1 MRRGLCW
8 ISIEFVSG
16 AFLAAMPSAAPAQTS
31 GQAIYGGS
39 PREVSLSVNV
49 TASVSASCAFSTGAA
64 PSGTYSVGNVEV
76 AFSLD
81 VAFSLRCNSPSRVG
95 VVSDNGGMKAAGVPS
110 VPVGYALLAPYE
122 ITLSLAGSEGDT
134 AQATCQ
140 SPTLLAGAGG
150 CVFRGPASAT
160 AGLRLPGP
168 SQDAPGSFIRISS
181 QGYAGPAI
189 LIASNAYGDR
199 LTVTISPAT

>member
-8 ISIEFVSG
+8 ILIEFALG
-16 AFLAAMPSAAPAQTS
+16 AFLAAMPWAARAQTS
-31 GQAIYGGS
+31 GQAVYGGS

-64 PSGTYSVGNVEV
+64 PSGTYSVGDVEG
-76 AFSLD
+76 AYSLD

-110 VPVGYALLAPYE
+110 VPAGYAVLAPYQ
-122 ITLSLAGSEGDT
+122 ITLSLAGSAGDT
-134 AQATCQ
+134 ASATCE
-140 SPTLLAGAGG
+140 SPTLIAGAGG

-181 QGYAGPAI
+181 QGYSDPAI
-189 LIASNAYGDR
+189 LVASDAYADR